1 CIFNQQRHRAD
12 GTQNT
17 ATSPMPSRW
26 LQLFD
31 TVQMTKRKVNF
42 LIILILGLL
51 CVTGSIYSILKDI
64 NIDLVKAKNVTGK
77 VTYADTRSIKN
88 FSIRWTTYK
97 QVFYFTLNNSDQKFA
112 IHRSDEIYDDLTS
125 NIKVGDTV
133 KVYYRPTIRDYN
145 IYVFQVEHG
154 DKILASYS
162 DYNKDVSSKTGILL
176 FIGIIMTTGAIMWYR
191 KFNILKFMTGLVNGR
206 QNQKQPTGVL
216 RKAGRQS

>member
-1 CIFNQQRHRAD
+1 NSMGLQRQAD
-12 GTQNT
+12 GTRKTST
-17 ATSPMPSRW
+17 AASPERW

-112 IHRSDEIYDDLTS
+112 
-125 NIKVGDTV
+125 
-133 KVYYRPTIRDYN
+133 
-145 IYVFQVEHG
+145 
-154 DKILASYS
+154 
-162 DYNKDVSSKTGILL
+162 
-176 FIGIIMTTGAIMWYR
+176 
-191 KFNILKFMTGLVNGR
+191 
-206 QNQKQPTGVL
+206 
-216 RKAGRQS
+216 